1 MSLLIGTPYTQ
12 YNQLLVGR
20 FEKEQPF
27 CGCLKVKKI
36 SLIGLSHYLNFCQSK
51 TYVLAFTFSD
61 RLRTF
66 TGHKPRMSL
75 P

>member
-36 SLIGLSHYLNFCQSK
+36 SLIVLSHYLNFCQN
-51 TYVLAFTFSD
+51 